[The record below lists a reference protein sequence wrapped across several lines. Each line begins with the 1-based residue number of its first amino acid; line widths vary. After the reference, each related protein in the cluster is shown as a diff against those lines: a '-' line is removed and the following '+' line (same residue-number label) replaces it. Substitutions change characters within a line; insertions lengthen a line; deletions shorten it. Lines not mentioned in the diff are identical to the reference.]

1 MTVIQDPAQRIDVLR
16 RRIEDANYRYHV
28 LDEPQI
34 PDADYDRLLRELDE
48 LEAKYPDLLTPDSP
62 TQRVGAP
69 VSSLL
74 AVKHHSPMLSLGNA
88 FTENEVVDFDRRIR
102 ERLSQSDV
110 DSIQYSAEIKFD
122 GLAISLTYVDGILRR
137 AVTRGDGMFGEDVT
151 HSVRTA
157 GGIPPRLRGKVPDSG
172 VIEVRGEVYMPRAS
186 FERYNEQ
193 ALLNNAKTLAN
204 PRNAAAGAVRQLDP
218 KESKKRG
225 LRFFAYGGVDLER
238 LTLTGTQSDVLQL
251 LRDFGFPVAKETSVV
266 LGAAGCLDF
275 YKKIQDKRD
284 SLPYDIDGVVYKVD
298 RSDWRE
304 ILGFVSRAPRWAIAH
319 KFPAQEQSTTVEAIE
334 IQIGRTGAATPVA
347 RLKPVHVAGVI
358 VTNATLHNSDQI
370 ARLDVRVGD
379 TVIVRR
385 AGDVIPEVVSVI
397 KQFRPNDKLRISLPF
412 IRKLSFIDKGKKR
425 DRRSLNEKRKF
436 FELMLG
442 DVAQAEG
449 LGIPQLVKALD
460 SGARWAGF
468 SNNKSRSLS
477 FFRSRMMRAGLLPF
491 MSLDNFSQTQPFLM
505 PKSCP
510 VCGSEIVREEGEA
523 VWRCSGE
530 LTCPAQRK
538 EAFRHFVSRRAMD
551 VDGLGEKFIEV
562 LVDSGVVQ
570 GVADLY
576 LLSVDQLLQLR
587 LISTAESPH
596 AFLREAR
603 EHLATGAYA
612 QMENTVVSIGVDLAG
627 EREVPQTWQAD
638 LLRAGLPAFDWNRKK
653 IATKWAENLIEAIE
667 KSRDTTLERFLF
679 ALGIEHVGE
688 STAKAL
694 SAWFGDLELIRHLP
708 WPLFKRVP
716 DIGGEVARSLG
727 HFLDQPGNQQA
738 IDDLLQRGVRIG
750 DAHPPSPKLR
760 DALSFASVLEDMD
773 IPKVTPVRAQ
783 QLAAAVDSFDALRS
797 AGADALLQA
806 GVPAAVVASVQ
817 QWLDRL
823 ENAALAS
830 AAQQAMETVL
840 SRLPEADALPTGP
853 LDGQTVVITGTLAA
867 LTRDAAKQRLEALG
881 AKVAG
886 SVSKKTAFLVAGE
899 EAGSKLDKAQ
909 SLGVDIW
916 DEVRLLAFLGEHGQQ
931 P

>member
-1 MTVIQDPAQRIDVLR
+1 MTVSPDPAQRIDALR
-16 RRIEDANYRYHV
+16 HRIEDANYRYHV
-28 LDEPQI
+28 LDEPQMA
-34 PDADYDRLLRELDE
+34 DVDYDRLMRE
-48 LEAKYPDLLTPDSP
+48 LEALEAAHPELASADSP
-62 TQRVGAP
+62 TQRVGH
-69 VSSLL
+69 L
-74 AVKHHSPMLSLGNA
+74 AASRFAEVRHALPMLSLGNA
-88 FTENEVVDFDRRIR
+88 FSDEEVTEFVRRIS
-102 ERLSQSDV
+102 ERLEVKQPLF
-110 DSIQYSAEIKFD
+110 SAEPKLD
-122 GLAISLTYVDGILRR
+122 GLAISLRYENGEFVQG
-137 AVTRGDGMFGEDVT
+137 ATRGDGATGEDV
-151 HSVRTA
+151 SANLRTVKA
-157 GGIPPRLRGKVPDSG
+157 IPLRLRGEGWPQVL
-172 VIEVRGEVYMPRAS
+172 EVRGEVYMPRAA
-186 FERYNEQ
+186 FETYNAQ
-193 ALLNNAKTLAN
+193 MRLQGGKVLAN
-204 PRNAAAGAVRQLDP
+204 PRNGAAGSLRQLDARITAQRP
-218 KESKKRG
+218 LS
-225 LRFFAYGGVDLER
+225 FFAYGVGEVSEGALPQTHSAI
-238 LTLTGTQSDVLQL
+238 LAQL
-251 LRDFGFPVAKETSVV
+251 RAWGFPVSALVEVV
-266 LGAAGCLDF
+266 QGSDGLLAYYQRIGEA
-275 YKKIQDKRD
+275 RD
-284 SLPYDIDGVVYKVD
+284 GLPFDIDGVVYKLD
-298 RSDWRE
+298 DLAGQRE
-304 ILGFVSRAPRWAIAH
+304 MGFVSRAPRWAIAH
-319 KFPAQEQSTTVEAIE
+319 KFPAQEQSTKVEAIE

-347 RLKPVHVAGVI
+347 RLKPVHVAGVV
-358 VTNATLHNSDQI
+358 VTNATLHNADQI

-385 AGDVIPEVVSVI
+385 AGDVIPEVAGVVAD
-397 KQFRPNDKLRISLPF
+397 QRPP
-412 IRKLSFIDKGKKR
+412 G
-425 DRRSLNEKRKF
+425 
-436 FELMLG
+436 
-442 DVAQAEG
+442 
-449 LGIPQLVKALD
+449 
-460 SGARWAGF
+460 
-468 SNNKSRSLS
+468 
-477 FFRSRMMRAGLLPF
+477 
-491 MSLDNFSQTQPFLM
+491 TQPWQM
-505 PKSCP
+505 PTHCP

-576 LLSVDQLLQLR
+576 LLNVDQLLQLR
-587 LISTAESPH
+587 MISTAESPH

-603 EHLATGAYA
+603 EHLASGAYG
-612 QMENTVVSIGVDLAG
+612 QLENTVVGIGVDLAG
-627 EREVPQTWQAD
+627 EREAPHTWQAD

-667 KSRDTTLERFLF
+667 QSRDTTLERFLF

-694 SAWFGDLELIRHLP
+694 SAWFGDLALIRHLP

-727 HFLDQPGNQQA
+727 HFFDQPGNQQA

-760 DALSFASVLEDMD
+760 EALSFASVLQDMD

-783 QLAAAVDSFDALRS
+783 QLAAALASFDALRS
-797 AGADALLQA
+797 AGSDALLQA
-806 GVPAAVVASVQ
+806 DVPAPVVASLL
-817 QWLDRL
+817 QWLDRP

-840 SRLPEADALPTGP
+840 SRLPDADALQTGP

-909 SLGVDIW
+909 SLGVEIW
-916 DEVRLLAFLGEHGQQ
+916 DEARLLAFLGEHGQQ